1 MDRSWLDLV
10 SLGNDHGKEQTN
22 KKHCVVLKIQK
33 KPQNS
38 KKGQGDFCKWE
49 DEGGSGEITN
59 TQNVVFFLSLKAYMN
74 YNMASELLII
84 FLN

>member
-22 KKHCVVLKIQK
+22 KKHCMVLKIQK
-33 KPQNS
+33 TPQNS
-38 KKGQGDFCKWE
+38 KKGQGDVCKWE

-59 TQNVVFFLSLKAYMN
+59 TQNVFILSLKAYMKD
-74 YNMASELLII
+74 NMASELLII

>member
-1 MDRSWLDLV
+1 MACGDGGVGRRQKQAWV
-10 SLGNDHGKEQTN
+10 
-22 KKHCVVLKIQK
+22 KIQK

-59 TQNVVFFLSLKAYMN
+59 TQNVVFILSLKAYMR